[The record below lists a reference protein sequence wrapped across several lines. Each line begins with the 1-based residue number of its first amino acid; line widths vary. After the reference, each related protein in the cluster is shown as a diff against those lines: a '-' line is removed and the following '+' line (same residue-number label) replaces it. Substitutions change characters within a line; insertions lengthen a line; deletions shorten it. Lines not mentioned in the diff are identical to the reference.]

1 MKWIGIV
8 VVSVVSWVSLSL
20 AVVEAGQPLS
30 VLVTLRGKK
39 YSISN
44 VSTVEE
50 ARQKVEEQSGVSL
63 QKQTVLFGGSKLK
76 STDVLDEVGVSNGAV
91 LNLVPKKKA
100 SSSSTS
106 TSAVSASASAVL
118 NLVPKKKA
126 SSSSTSTSA
135 VSASAAASAAASASA
150 PSSGAEAMESAAE
163 AVKGMLE
170 QAGVDPEQLSQL
182 MGGGAD
188 GNGKMPDMQ
197 ESMEMMQ
204 NLMSSPMFQEFMN
217 DPAKLEQSRK
227 MILENEM
234 MKGMMAGLPGF
245 DEILNDPDQWRE
257 TMQAAANMYKSMGSS
272 LMSAMM
278 GAGGDMNTN
287 NNNNNNW
294 GMPPSSA
301 FGGLGGF
308 DMAGATATTAPTAL
322 DELSEGED

>member
-1 MKWIGIV
+1 MKWIGIA

-106 TSAVSASASAVL
+106 TSAVSA
-118 NLVPKKKA
+118 
-126 SSSSTSTSA
+126 
-135 VSASAAASAAASASA
+135 SASAAASAAASASA

-287 NNNNNNW
+287 NNNNW